1 MEDIEKVYNQ
11 ALEKHGED
19 IKDFYIYISSYSD
32 YNEKTYKGLPVIK
45 FNVLLK
51 DYVAI
56 TTNKVSFTD
65 EELLAVINY

>member
-1 MEDIEKVYNQ
+1 MEEIEKVYNQ

-19 IKDFYIYISSYSD
+19 IKDFYIYISSDSD

-56 TTNKVSFTD
+56 TTNKVNMEDYCF
-65 EELLAVINY
+65 LKLIN

>member
-1 MEDIEKVYNQ
+1 MEEIEKVYNQ

-19 IKDFYIYISSYSD
+19 IKDFYIYISSDSD

-56 TTNKVSFTD
+56 TTNKVTMED
-65 EELLAVINY
+65 EGSLKLIN

>member
-1 MEDIEKVYNQ
+1 MEEIEKVYNQ

-19 IKDFYIYISSYSD
+19 IKDFYIYISRDSD

-56 TTNKVSFTD
+56 TTNKVTMED
-65 EELLAVINY
+65 EGSLKLIN